1 MTFVT
6 VEVNVSKCSDSKVHK
21 VAEFVLTILATVAVT
36 GGLTQML
43 PQGGWIYLINYT
55 VGLVLLTLLA
65 AERVK

>member
-1 MTFVT
+1 M
-6 VEVNVSKCSDSKVHK
+6 SKRNESKTSKAHRA
-21 VAEFVLTILATVAVT
+21 AEFVLTILATVAVT

-65 AERVK
+65 ADRVK